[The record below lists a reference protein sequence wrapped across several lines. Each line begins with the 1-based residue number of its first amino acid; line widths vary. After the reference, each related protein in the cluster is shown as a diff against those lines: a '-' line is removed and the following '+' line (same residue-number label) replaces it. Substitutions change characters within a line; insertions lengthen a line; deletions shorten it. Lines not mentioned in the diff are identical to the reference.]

1 MQTATLQPAP
11 ATIGKRVTAPT
22 ATLTGRQ
29 MDQLRGAEHRHVA
42 LVLARGGGIM
52 LRCRKCGRRVA

>member
-1 MQTATLQPAP
+1 MQAGTLQPTP
-11 ATIGKRVTAPT
+11 ATTGKRVTAPT

-29 MDQLRGAEHRHVA
+29 FKGAEHRHVA

-52 LRCRKCGRRVA
+52 LRCQKCGRRVA

>member
-52 LRCRKCGRRVA
+52 LRCQKCGRRVA